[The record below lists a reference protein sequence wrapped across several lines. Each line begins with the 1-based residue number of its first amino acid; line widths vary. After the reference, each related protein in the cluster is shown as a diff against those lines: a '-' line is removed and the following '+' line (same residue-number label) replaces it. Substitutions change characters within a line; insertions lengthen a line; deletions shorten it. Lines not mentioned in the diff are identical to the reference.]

1 MNFTREQIQ
10 AVRRGVPV
18 RVVLRE
24 IGEECLVLRSAD
36 FEVVAHALESLDA
49 RQANAAIDEPWK
61 DDWEFTAMA
70 DYDQYLEQRK

>member
-18 RVVLRE
+18 RVVLPE

-36 FEVVAHALESLDA
+36 FEVVAHALEALDA
-49 RQANAAIDEPWK
+49 RQTCLAIDEEWK
-61 DDWEFTAMA
+61 DDRESPELA
-70 DYDQYLEQRK
+70 DYDQYEGQRK